1 NAVGASRRQALP
13 GRPRGLYN
21 DERPTMNET
30 KGEISTMCIESDWKL
45 FRKRLPG
52 WQENYMATLLEQY
65 KAILE
70 EDTQAAERF
79 HKLEDELLEHRKDA
93 GVLCEMRRSRMF
105 SNILCLIHEGAI
117 TQDDLE
123 GFSEELRKRVAD
135 WLKMEEQEDNKKE
148 VRHRESN
155 WVRNPV

>member
-1 NAVGASRRQALP
+1 
-13 GRPRGLYN
+13 
-21 DERPTMNET
+21 MNET

-93 GVLCEMRRSRMF
+93 AYSAKCAGPGCSAT
-105 SNILCLIHEGAI
+105 SSA
-117 TQDDLE
+117 
-123 GFSEELRKRVAD
+123 
-135 WLKMEEQEDNKKE
+135 
-148 VRHRESN
+148 
-155 WVRNPV
+155 

>member
-1 NAVGASRRQALP
+1 
-13 GRPRGLYN
+13 
-21 DERPTMNET
+21 
-30 KGEISTMCIESDWKL
+30 MCIESDWKL

-52 WQENYMATLLEQY
+52 WQGNYMATLLEQY

-123 GFSEELRKRVAD
+123 GFSEELRKRVAG
-135 WLKMEEQEDNKKE
+135 WLKMEEKEDSKKE

-155 WVRNPV
+155 WVRNPVKKIKP

>member
-1 NAVGASRRQALP
+1 
-13 GRPRGLYN
+13 
-21 DERPTMNET
+21 
-30 KGEISTMCIESDWKL
+30 MCIESDWKL

-52 WQENYMATLLEQY
+52 WPENYMATLLEQY

-105 SNILCLIHEGAI
+105 SSILCLIHEGAI

-135 WLKMEEQEDNKKE
+135 WLKMEEKEDSKKE

-155 WVRNPV
+155 